1 MEDWLSVSQLSK
13 IVEVPETSVRRY
25 LTNFEEFFKF
35 EQLGRG
41 KKYHPSSIEI
51 LQRIVSLFR
60 ADRDTSEIKKIL
72 SNEYA
77 FTITSEDEPIVP
89 LAPYDVAKKLDD
101 FRNGQEEF
109 NQKLLESIMQQ
120 QKYIEELVNSRDN
133 ALNELKRLS
142 NSEQQRI
149 DRINQTMVEHK
160 VKHLLEKEALSKWN
174 EKPSEERLIKV
185 GWFKQGEDRDTKDK
199 FIKDYINENFE
210 SALKKEFDIE

>member
-60 ADRDTSEIKKIL
+60 ADRDTSEIKNIL

-77 FTITSEDEPIVP
+77 FTITSEDEPIIP
-89 LAPYDVAKKLDD
+89 PAPYDVSKKLDD
-101 FRNGQEEF
+101 FRNGQEDF

-120 QKYIEELVNSRDN
+120 QNYIEELVLSRDN

-142 NSEQQRI
+142 NSEQQRV
-149 DRINQTMVEHK
+149 DRINQIVVEHK
-160 VKHLLEKEALSKWN
+160 VKHLLEREALSKWN
-174 EKPSEERLIKV
+174 EKPEEERFIKV
-185 GWFKQGEDRDTKDK
+185 GWFRKEEDKESK
-199 FIKDYINENFE
+199 MEFIRDYIDKNLQDY
-210 SALKKEFDIE
+210 LKKMI